1 MCKAAFF
8 EPRSRCGVCV
18 CLFVADICS
27 KDPRSPFLQSSYKG
41 TIVRPQSNNF
51 FDDDDLVADMPSREL
66 KQNVVRLSGAM
77 RTRKGGTV
85 LSVDMDA
92 IEGSDDAQVA
102 VEEYMS
108 RNTVRTRLSKDI
120 ISQGKGPLRY
130 EYNEKTTAAYVAARM
145 PAIYGTIYRVLSEV
159 SDFSHCHGQSLAR
172 FSTWFSRLGFSCV

>member
-1 MCKAAFF
+1 M
-8 EPRSRCGVCV
+8 
-18 CLFVADICS
+18 CLFVGDICS
-27 KDPRSPFLQSSYKG
+27 KDPRSPCLQSSYEG

-92 IEGSDDAQVA
+92 VEGSDDAQVA

>member
-1 MCKAAFF
+1 
-8 EPRSRCGVCV
+8 
-18 CLFVADICS
+18 
-27 KDPRSPFLQSSYKG
+27 
-41 TIVRPQSNNF
+41 
-51 FDDDDLVADMPSREL
+51 
-66 KQNVVRLSGAM
+66 M

-120 ISQGKGPLRY
+120 ISEGKGPLRY
-130 EYNEKTTAAYVAARM
+130 DYNEKTTAAYVAARM

-172 FSTWFSRLGFSCV
+172 FSTSSSRLGFSCL